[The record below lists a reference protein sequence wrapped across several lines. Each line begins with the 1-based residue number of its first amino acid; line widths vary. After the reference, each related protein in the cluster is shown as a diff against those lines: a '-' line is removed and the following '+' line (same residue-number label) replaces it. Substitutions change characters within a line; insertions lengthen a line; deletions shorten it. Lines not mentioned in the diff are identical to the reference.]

1 MHTTIEHYCLTGAA
15 DENGEAVMEVPAPA
29 SRSGTIVNVGGWA
42 AEGIAPDDGKQVPP
56 YSHTAHNPLT
66 GTYIYTGDDG
76 YSHAK
81 LIFSGVRQSAFVT
94 VYAYSVINWW

>member
-42 AEGIAPDDGKQVPP
+42 GQAGAPVL
-56 YSHTAHNPLT
+56 SH
-66 GTYIYTGDDG
+66 
-76 YSHAK
+76 
-81 LIFSGVRQSAFVT
+81 SA
-94 VYAYSVINWW
+94 